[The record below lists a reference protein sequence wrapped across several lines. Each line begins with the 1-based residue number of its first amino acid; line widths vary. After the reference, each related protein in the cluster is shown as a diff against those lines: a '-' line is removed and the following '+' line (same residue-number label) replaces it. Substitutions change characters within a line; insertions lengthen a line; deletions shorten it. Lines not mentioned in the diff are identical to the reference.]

1 MTDRI
6 YGRSTETILQR
17 GDNFGRRAGVEVCL
31 ATGRTPGRTD
41 FGASRSDVNTVR
53 PQLKIT
59 AVYPAKTATQNQTA
73 LDYGREYRS
82 DGRAD
87 PFIQGDLH
95 NDTPS
100 GYTTVG

>member
-1 MTDRI
+1 M
-6 YGRSTETILQR
+6 
-17 GDNFGRRAGVEVCL
+17 
-31 ATGRTPGRTD
+31 
-41 FGASRSDVNTVR
+41 
-53 PQLKIT
+53 KIT

-87 PFIQGDLH
+87 PFIQG
-95 NDTPS
+95 TFTTTPPS